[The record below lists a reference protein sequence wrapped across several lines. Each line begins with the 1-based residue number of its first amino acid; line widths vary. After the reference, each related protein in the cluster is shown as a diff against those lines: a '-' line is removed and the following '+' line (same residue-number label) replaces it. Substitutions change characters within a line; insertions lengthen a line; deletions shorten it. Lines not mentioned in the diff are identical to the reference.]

1 MVKNLIYYMCLLAVV
16 LLTACSG
23 DEAAMADEPL
33 PEGMGRISI
42 TICTPEANPNLTRAV
57 NATPWEDPDHEW
69 ERLQTF
75 RILICK
81 ASNNEV
87 VQIISGDK
95 SRMTA
100 VTGTTSTYKQSA
112 DIQSDPL
119 PAGSYHIFATANYAD
134 GYTVGSTV
142 NPDAT
147 VKFANGYSEANIPMT
162 GRLEGAVTVVNGKDT
177 DAGTVTVWRVMG
189 KMQFEFTNE
198 TSEQVDILGVEVEP
212 VNQASSSGPGI
223 YLFSKDNLESTANL
237 APLFLANAT
246 KTVSATWSLDATPT
260 QNMAASVSM
269 GNVFTSTALSWGD
282 KLTATG
288 SVTTSDNVYKL
299 QKFKTTENVS
309 SKDDAAVIT
318 LKMTPKSGMTFT
330 PKNISF
336 KACRVGTNGG
346 YFDIEAGGTT
356 LATAVRPPR
365 SNGDNGNLVPPFYQE
380 YSYAISGASATTDEY
395 EVKIYLYNLNNKEYG
410 FRDVVISGDVTNNT
424 GSPIQEYITLPT
436 GATTDVG
443 PVSYEPST
451 ALTLSASG
459 GTGNLFFYVNET
471 DATFTNKENQLSL
484 RFKIQRNGQTE
495 ELRYGVTTPYIDGQT
510 GGNGFNVIQRN
521 DWIHIPIHLT
531 GWQFRVE
538 PLAFVPI
545 AGYPATTLSSD
556 ALTTTF
562 STGGFIILQ
571 PFAQK
576 NNDGTWRD
584 FTDSEVTFQ
593 SLSWTNS
600 DGTNVFGSG
609 KILESAFT
617 YDAASGRIIGVLNNS
632 LATGTYKTTVT
643 VNVKLGPTGSQFD
656 YSFTFN
662 VILQK

>member
-16 LLTACSG
+16 LLTACT
-23 DEAAMADEPL
+23 DNEAAVADEPL
-33 PEGMGRISI
+33 PEGMGRIRI
-42 TICTPEANPNLTRAV
+42 TICTPEDNPNLTRAV
-57 NATPWEDPDHEW
+57 NVSPWEAPDHEW

-81 ASNNEV
+81 ASDNQI
-87 VQIISGDK
+87 VQIITGDK
-95 SRMTA
+95 TKMTE
-100 VTGTTSTYKQSA
+100 VNGTTSTYKQSA
-112 DIQSDPL
+112 NILSDPL
-119 PAGSYHIFATANYAD
+119 PAGSYHIFATANFDD
-134 GYTVGSTV
+134 GYSVGNVVSLDRTE
-142 NPDAT
+142 
-147 VKFANGYSEANIPMT
+147 KFTNGYSESNIPMT
-162 GRLEGAVTVVNGKDT
+162 GRLANTVTVVNAKET
-177 DAGTVTVWRVMG
+177 DAGTITVWRVMG

-198 TSEQVDILGVEVEP
+198 TSEQVNILGIEVEP
-212 VNQASSSGPGI
+212 INQASASGPGI

-237 APLFLANAT
+237 VPLFLANAT
-246 KTVSATWSLDATPT
+246 KTVSATWSLNATPT
-260 QNMAASVSM
+260 QDMAASVSM

-330 PKNISF
+330 PKNVSF
-336 KACRVGTNGG
+336 KVCRVGTNGG
-346 YFDIEAGGTT
+346 NFDIEAGGTT

-365 SNGDNGNLVPPFYQE
+365 SNGDSDNHLPPFYQE
-380 YSYAISGASATTDEY
+380 YSYAISGTPTTSEY
-395 EVKIYLYNLNNKEYG
+395 VVKIYLYALNEKEFA
-410 FRDVVISGDVTNNT
+410 FRDIVISGDVTNNT
-424 GSPIQEYITLPT
+424 GSPIQEYITLPS
-436 GATTDVG
+436 GATADVG

-471 DATFTNKENQLSL
+471 DATFTNRENQLSL

-495 ELRYGVTTPYIDGQT
+495 ELRYGVTTPYTDGQT
-510 GGNGFNVIQRN
+510 DGNGFNVIRRN
-521 DWIHIPIHLT
+521 DWIHIPIHVT

-584 FTDSEVTFQ
+584 FTDTEVTFK
-593 SLSWTNS
+593 SISWTNG

-609 KILESAFT
+609 KILESGFT
-617 YDAASGRIIGVLNNS
+617 YDDTSGRIIGILNNNLS
-632 LATGTYKTTVT
+632 AGIYKTTVT
-643 VNVKLGPTGSQFD
+643 VNVKLGPTNSQYE